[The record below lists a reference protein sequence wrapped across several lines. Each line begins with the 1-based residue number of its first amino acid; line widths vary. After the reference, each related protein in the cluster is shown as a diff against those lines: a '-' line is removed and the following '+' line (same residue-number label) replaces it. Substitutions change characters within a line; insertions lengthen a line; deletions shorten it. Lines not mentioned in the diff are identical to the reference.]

1 MLNKKFKDFLEL
13 MIVGQM
19 FGMFVCL
26 YYVFITAYIN
36 PSKMVKV
43 YINVVGE
50 ANTEIVIFSF
60 FLILFFG
67 YLVYKLMLMLKRL
80 KNEIDC

>member
-19 FGMFVCL
+19 FGLFACL
-26 YYVFITAYIN
+26 YYVFITAYTN

>member
-1 MLNKKFKDFLEL
+1 MRKNLRNWLEV
-13 MIVGQM
+13 MVVGQM
-19 FGMFVCL
+19 FGMFACL

-50 ANTEIVIFSF
+50 ANTKIVIFSF